1 MIIKPPFAILPAGDF
16 VLASAS
22 ATRAKV
28 LRDSGLD
35 FCQYPVN
42 IDEEAV
48 RMAGIAEMIPPS
60 DIAIALA
67 EMKASVAVQLLSLER
82 QKPPSYILGCDQI
95 LVCEDQIY
103 NKPVDAVAAKS
114 QLMALSGK
122 THQLFTAVV
131 LFRHGNRIWH
141 YLSVADITM
150 RELESDFIDV
160 YLKHVGDVALISPAS
175 YQIEGIGAQLLSKIN
190 GCHYGILGIPLL
202 ELLAILREHGLT
214 VYEKK

>member
-1 MIIKPPFAILPAGDF
+1 MITKPAFATLPTGDL

-22 ATRAKV
+22 EIRAKI
-28 LRDSGLD
+28 LTGSGLS

-48 RMAGIAEMIPPS
+48 RMAGIAEMMPPS

-67 EMKASVAVQLLSLER
+67 EMKASVAVQLLSFETENL
-82 QKPPSYILGCDQI
+82 PDFILGCDQI

-103 NKPVDAVAAKS
+103 NKPVDGAAAKL

-131 LFRHGNRIWH
+131 LFRQGNRIWH
-141 YLSVADITM
+141 HLSVADITM
-150 RELESDFIDV
+150 RELESDFIDA
-160 YLKHVGDVALISPAS
+160 YLKYIGNEALISPAS
-175 YQIEGIGAQLLSKIN
+175 YQIEGVGVQLLSKIT
-190 GCHYGILGIPLL
+190 GCHYSILGIPLF

-214 VYEKK
+214 VNEKK